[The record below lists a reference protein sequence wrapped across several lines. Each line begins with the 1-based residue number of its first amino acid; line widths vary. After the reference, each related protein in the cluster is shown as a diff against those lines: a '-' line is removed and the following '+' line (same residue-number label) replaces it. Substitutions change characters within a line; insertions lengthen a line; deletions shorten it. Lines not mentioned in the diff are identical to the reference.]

1 MTGTVEAT
9 AAASGD
15 DVDAAFAHV
24 LTVEDGVVT
33 RFVEYADSHRM
44 RRAL

>member
-1 MTGTVEAT
+1 
-9 AAASGD
+9 
-15 DVDAAFAHV
+15 V
-24 LTVEDGVVT
+24 LTVEEGVVT